1 MNDNWELH
9 HYEQQLD
16 SIMKRINDCTYCTK
30 TNQDYMLKYYDSL
43 LAEGLTIPRI
53 AKCLRLAAKLD
64 EVLKKDLKTINKED
78 VVHYL
83 GFLEKTNYA
92 QWTKSDFKIG
102 MKKFIRWLN
111 EGKEPDYFKII
122 KAGVR
127 NQSKLLPQEVITE
140 NDAMKLIS
148 SASELRDK
156 ALISC
161 LYESGCRIGEILT
174 LKIKHVVFDEY
185 GAIMHVNGKTGVR
198 QVRLISRTNSAQF
211 LRK

>member
-1 MNDNWELH
+1 
-9 HYEQQLD
+9 
-16 SIMKRINDCTYCTK
+16 
-30 TNQDYMLKYYDSL
+30 MLKYYDSL

-111 EGKEPDYFKII
+111 DGKEPEYFKLI

-140 NDAMKLIS
+140 TDAMKLIS

-174 LKIKHVVFDEY
+174 LKIKHVVCEE
-185 GAIMHVNGKTGVR
+185 
-198 QVRLISRTNSAQF
+198 
-211 LRK
+211 